1 MLTRKIKDAGKKS
14 KTECNSSIPEA
25 LKPFY
30 LPHETV
36 EKLKTSAGKI
46 GIPVEALVCSILQEA
61 I

>member
-1 MLTRKIKDAGKKS
+1 MLTRKINDAEKKY

>member
-1 MLTRKIKDAGKKS
+1 MLIRKIKSTEKKCKS
-14 KTECNSSIPEA
+14 ECNSLIPEA